1 MRGLHSGGG
10 RRLSHAVSLLLTLAA
25 TTAVLTACGSEA
37 RADPEVGEL
46 LAEPERYAGETVTFE
61 AAVSNP
67 IDHRVWE
74 MADGRLFVVYDRG
87 LSSGLAVGE
96 RLRVTGSVQDFDK
109 ETIEGDLG
117 VNIEDHFFDEPFL
130 RDDTAF
136 VAESVERL
144 GEG

>member
-1 MRGLHSGGG
+1 MRGRHSGGG
-10 RRLSHAVSLLLTLAA
+10 RRLSQAVSLLVTLTA
-25 TTAVLTACGSEA
+25 TVAVLAGCGS
-37 RADPEVGEL
+37 RTPDDPGVGEL

-74 MADGRLFVVYDRG
+74 MAEGRLFVIYDRG
-87 LSSGLAVGE
+87 LSSGLAAGE
-96 RLRVTGSVQDFDK
+96 RLRVTGSVQDFDQ

-144 GEG
+144 GQG

>member
-10 RRLSHAVSLLLTLAA
+10 RRLSQAVSLLFALAA
-25 TTAVLTACGSEA
+25 TAAVLTACGSDA
-37 RADPEVGEL
+37 PDGPGVAEL

-74 MADGRLFVVYDRG
+74 MAEGRLFVVYDRG